1 MTAARGGPGTV
12 CVVGVPMD
20 LGAGRRGTDMGPSAL
35 RVARICE
42 RIAGMGVTV
51 RDAGE
56 LDVEIHETGDEG
68 DHTMRFAETIASV
81 CEQLAQVTREA
92 TADGAIP
99 LVLGGDHS
107 VAMGSVSGVSAALA
121 GQRPLGMIYVD
132 AHGDMNTPRSSPSGN
147 VHGMS
152 LAALL
157 GMGPELLTD
166 IGGVNP
172 ALAPERTVLMAIR
185 DLDARER
192 ELVRTSGV
200 TAITMQDIDRDGMAT
215 TVERALAVAGA
226 DDAALYVSV
235 DLDALDPSVAPGV
248 GTPVPGGLTYREAH
262 LLMELIAESGQ
273 LAGVDL
279 VEVNPTLDHLN
290 ATAEV
295 AVDLVM
301 SVLGQRI
308 L

>member
-1 MTAARGGPGTV
+1 MRTARRDPRTV
-12 CVVGVPMD
+12 CVIGVPMD

-42 RIAGMGVTV
+42 RIESMGVTV

-56 LDVEIHETGDEG
+56 LDVEIIEIGDEG
-68 DHTMRFAETIASV
+68 DPAMRFAETIASV
-81 CEQLAQVTREA
+81 CEELAKVTRDA
-92 TADGAIP
+92 TAAGAIP

-107 VAMGSVSGVSAALA
+107 VSMGSVSGVAAALA
-121 GQRPLGMIYVD
+121 GRRPLGMIYVD

-157 GMGPELLTD
+157 GVGPELLTA
-166 IGGVNP
+166 IGSVNP
-172 ALAPERTVLMAIR
+172 ALTAERTVLIAVR
-185 DLDARER
+185 DLDVRER
-192 ELVRTSGV
+192 ELVRSSGV
-200 TAITMQDIDRDGMAT
+200 TTITMQDIDRDGMAT
-215 TVERALAVAGA
+215 VVDRALAVAGA
-226 DDAALYVSV
+226 DDAALYVSL

-262 LLMELIAESGQ
+262 LLMEFVAESGQ
-273 LAGVDL
+273 LAGIDL
-279 VEVNPTLDHLN
+279 VEVNPTLDQLN

-301 SVLGQRI
+301 SALGYRI